1 MAPMLGGDQALQQ
14 KLLIIL
20 PEKNRGIVWL
30 GVIFHDPCRAQDI
43 ANNCVLLSQ
52 DLAIFPT
59 K

>member
-20 PEKNRGIVWL
+20 PEKNRSIVWL

-43 ANNCVLLSQ
+43 ANNCVL
-52 DLAIFPT
+52 FG
-59 K
+59 